1 MARTGRPAVVPTPR
15 RVRWRRRRLKQART
29 PAGLGF
35 VRAGRHRSPMPAG
48 LGFVRMPAPLRFV
61 RMARSSGSFGISRT
75 TALHGAACC
84 DGGSRHRSRPTQGSR
99 ASRVRSDAS
108 ATRVRSVFITCST
121 SRLRCRCDHPAGT
134 PAPRATGHPAGH
146 GPRNAETP
154 ADLGFVWHFAGAGWY
169 GLVARGKPAPGLPW
183 RTFHSA
189 RTGRRHRQ
197 PPEASSMVGSG
208 LVP

>member
-146 GPRNAETP
+146 GPRNAGTP
-154 ADLGFVWHFAGAGWY
+154 ADLGFVWHFCRC
-169 GLVARGKPAPGLPW
+169 GLVRSRRARKIGSWFALARLPF
-183 RTFHSA
+183 RSHGPTA
-189 RTGRRHRQ
+189 RSLIDGWFG
-197 PPEASSMVGSG
+197 VGA
-208 LVP
+208 VIA